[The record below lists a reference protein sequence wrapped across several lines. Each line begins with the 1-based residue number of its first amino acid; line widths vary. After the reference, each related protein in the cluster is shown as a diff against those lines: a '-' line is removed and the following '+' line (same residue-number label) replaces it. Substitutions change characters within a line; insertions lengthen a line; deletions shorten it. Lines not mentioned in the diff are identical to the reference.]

1 MLELSPPAL
10 VWRNVRLHQV
20 SAPQPL
26 PITGAL
32 TACAFVWA
40 VWTHFVGQCAR
51 VGARSRVWPVDAQ
64 SYVQKVEVVNPH
76 GAAVD
81 FSVRLGSPGRY
92 TVSPRTAR
100 VQPGERVL
108 LTVKLRVDRFPNVAR
123 GQRGQRDHIFLT
135 SPVFEQR
142 LDSTFYLRPR
152 DGGKSGPQGAP
163 APAAAPETARRGAA
177 GATGAVEPSPSPVP
191 EGGEGGTHAAATV
204 PGAGSSGEAGD
215 EGSAVE
221 SEGQPLRDDLQAAE
235 QRVRDLEVEVA
246 ALREDN
252 ARHVQMRELL
262 SAQAPDVQAV
272 VDAAVQHERESFNA
286 RSAKVLHILRIKDNE
301 IERLQGELEQAQATA
316 ADVQERL
323 EQRFAPPLSPPP
335 PSPLL

>member
-1 MLELSPPAL
+1 M
-10 VWRNVRLHQV
+10 
-20 SAPQPL
+20 
-26 PITGAL
+26 
-32 TACAFVWA
+32 
-40 VWTHFVGQCAR
+40 
-51 VGARSRVWPVDAQ
+51 
-64 SYVQKVEVVNPH
+64 NPH
-76 GAAVD
+76 AAAVD

-100 VQPGERVL
+100 VQPGQSVV

-152 DGGKSGPQGAP
+152 DGAQSRPQGGTAP
-163 APAAAPETARRGAA
+163 EPARRASAAAGRAAGPSEPPATEGAA
-177 GATGAVEPSPSPVP
+177 AQARAE
-191 EGGEGGTHAAATV
+191 EEE
-204 PGAGSSGEAGD
+204 GAGAGEFGEAGS
-215 EGSAVE
+215 GSSAVE
-221 SEGQPLRDDLQAAE
+221 DEAQPLRDDLHAAE
-235 QRVRDLEVEVA
+235 QRVRDLEGEVA

-286 RSAKVLHILRIKDNE
+286 RSAKVLHILRIKDSE
-301 IERLQGELEQAQATA
+301 IERLQGELEQAQAAA

-323 EQRFAPPLSPPP
+323 EQRCALPATVLP
-335 PSPLL
+335 PSLFTT